1 MEIVKNK
8 ASGKHFII
16 INDNENGKGLMIT
29 PQGELKGLELQLF
42 EHGEVIDPEG
52 DLVDRLLT
60 ADQIDKYKE
69 YMDTLLPRG

>member
-8 ASGKHFII
+8 VSGKHFII

-29 PQGELKGLELQLF
+29 PQGELKELELQLF
-42 EHGEVIDPEG
+42 DHVEAIDPEG
-52 DLVDRLLT
+52 TLVDRRLT

-69 YMDTLLPRG
+69 YLDTLLPRG

>member
-16 INDNENGKGLMIT
+16 INDNENGKGLMIS
-29 PQGELKGLELQLF
+29 PQGELKELELQLF
-42 EHGEVIDPEG
+42 DHGEVIDPEG